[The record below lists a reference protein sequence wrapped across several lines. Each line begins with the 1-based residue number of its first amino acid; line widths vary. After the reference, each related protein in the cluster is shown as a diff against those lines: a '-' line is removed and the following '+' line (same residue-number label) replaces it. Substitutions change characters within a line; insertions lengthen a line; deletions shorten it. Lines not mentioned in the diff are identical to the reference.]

1 MLPGRRTHTTL
12 PTSDLERSRRFY
24 EGVLGFRPAD
34 VSLGGVTYEAA
45 DGTTFL
51 VFPSSGRAA
60 GTHTQMGFTVPDIEA
75 EVRELKGRGVTFE
88 SYDMPGFDPAIS
100 IASFPGLRSAWFKD
114 PDGNLLV
121 IVQRM
126 N

>member
-12 PTSDLERSRRFY
+12 PTTDLARSRGFY
-24 EGVLGFRPAD
+24 EGVLGFAPTD
-34 VSLGGVTYEAA
+34 VSPGGVTYESAE
-45 DGTTFL
+45 GTTFL
-51 VFPSSGRAA
+51 VFPSAGRAA

-75 EVRELKGRGVTFE
+75 EVRELKERGVTFE
-88 SYDMPGFDPAIS
+88 TYDMAGFDPAIS
-100 IASFPGLRSAWFKD
+100 IASFPGLRTAWFKD
-114 PDGNLLV
+114 PDGNLLG

>member
-12 PTSDLERSRRFY
+12 PTSDLDRGRAFY
-24 EGVLGFRPAD
+24 EGVLGFRPSD
-34 VSLGGVTYEAA
+34 VSPGGVTYEAA

-75 EVRELKGRGVTFE
+75 EVRELKERGVVFE
-88 SYDMPGFDPAIS
+88 TYDMVGFDPSIS

-114 PDGNLLV
+114 PDGNLLG

>member
-1 MLPGRRTHTTL
+1 MLPGRSTHTTL
-12 PTSDLERSRRFY
+12 PTSDLTRSRAFY
-24 EGVLGFRPAD
+24 EDVLGFVPVD
-34 VSLGGVTYEAA
+34 VSPGGVTYEGA

-75 EVRELKGRGVTFE
+75 EIRELKERGIRFE
-88 SYDMPGFDPAIS
+88 AYDMDGFDAASS
-100 IASFPGLRSAWFKD
+100 IAALPGMRVAWFKD
-114 PDGNLLV
+114 PDGNLLG
-121 IVQRM
+121 IVQRL

>member
-12 PTSDLERSRRFY
+12 PTTDLDRSRSFY
-24 EGVLGFRPAD
+24 EGVLGFMPSD
-34 VSLGGVTYEAA
+34 VSPGGVTYESA

-51 VFPSSGRAA
+51 VFPSEGRAA
-60 GTHTQMGFTVPDIEA
+60 GSHTQMGFTVPDIEA
-75 EVRELKGRGVTFE
+75 EVRELKERGVNFE
-88 SYDMPGFDPAIS
+88 TYDMAGFDPVIS
-100 IASFPGLRSAWFKD
+100 IASSPGLRTAWFKD
-114 PDGNLLV
+114 PDGNLLG

>member
-12 PTSDLERSRRFY
+12 PSSDLERSRSFY

-34 VSLGGVTYEAA
+34 VSPGGVTYEAG

-51 VFPSSGRAA
+51 VFPSAGRAT

-75 EVRELKGRGVTFE
+75 ELRELRERGVSFE
-88 SYDMPGFDPAIS
+88 TYDMVGFDRATS
-100 IASFPGLRSAWFKD
+100 IASFPGLRTAWFKD
-114 PDGNLLV
+114 PDGNLLG
-121 IVQRM
+121 IVQRV

>member
-1 MLPGRRTHTTL
+1 MLPGRRVHTTL
-12 PTSDLERSRRFY
+12 PVSDLEGSRRFY
-24 EGVLGFRPAD
+24 EGVLGFAPAD
-34 VSLGGVTYEAA
+34 VSPGGVTYESG

-75 EVRELKGRGVTFE
+75 EVRELKERGVTFE
-88 SYDMPGFDPAIS
+88 TYDMAGFDAAAS
-100 IASFPGLRSAWFKD
+100 IASLPGLRTAWFKD
-114 PDGNLLV
+114 PDGNLLGL
-121 IVQRM
+121 VQRM